1 MYLTSL
7 PTRTNDEWGAVVVV
21 GKVFLCSFGS
31 PSPQIN
37 DLEYHANAENES
49 SRNSDSQLEGIGSMA
64 EESLAIFVLA
74 KRGVSCGPD
83 AEAKVDEF
91 EDQGGDDL

>member
-1 MYLTSL
+1 ML
-7 PTRTNDEWGAVVVV
+7 
-21 GKVFLCSFGS
+21 LCSFGS

-49 SRNSDSQLEGIGSMA
+49 SRNSDSQLVGIASMA
-64 EESLAIFVLA
+64 VEIILVVDVVIVSTAPRVI
-74 KRGVSCGPD
+74 SCGPD

-91 EDQGGDDL
+91 EDQRGDDF